1 MKEFNAGVQLLHIKT
16 VILHAH
22 MPFSLYS
29 VQQLVLLMM
38 DYLVKQSPNFIWSIW
53 LEGALC
59 AVFIVIKSYFMILP
73 DF

>member
-1 MKEFNAGVQLLHIKT
+1 MKEFNAGVQLLHIKM

-22 MPFSLYS
+22 MPFSLCS